1 MLNRNRIVL
10 GSLLVLSIL
19 ITYIVIQDSLVEDNE
34 IKSEFSYK
42 VISTYPHDPEAF
54 TQGLVLDDGVLFE
67 GTGLYGKSSIRVVDL
82 ETGNVSLI
90 KNLPYSFFGEGITV
104 IDDRI
109 IQITW
114 KSHIAFVYDKDTLE
128 LIDSF
133 KLDSEGWGLTHNES
147 HLILSDGSS
156 ILYFLNSTTYKV
168 LGEVTVSNDGIP
180 LTYINE
186 LEYIKGKVYANIW
199 QTNYIAE
206 IDPASGNITGWIDL
220 EGIQSY
226 LDYNKSIDV
235 LNGIAYDSENDK
247 IYVTGKLWPNL
258 FQIEL
263 SRLQQ

>member
-1 MLNRNRIVL
+1 M
-10 GSLLVLSIL
+10 
-19 ITYIVIQDSLVEDNE
+19 
-34 IKSEFSYK
+34 
-42 VISTYPHDPEAF
+42 
-54 TQGLVLDDGVLFE
+54 
-67 GTGLYGKSSIRVVDL
+67 
-82 ETGNVSLI
+82 
-90 KNLPYSFFGEGITV
+90 
-104 IDDRI
+104 
-109 IQITW
+109 
-114 KSHIAFVYDKDTLE
+114 
-128 LIDSF
+128 
-133 KLDSEGWGLTHNES
+133 
-147 HLILSDGSS
+147 SDGSS
-156 ILYFLNSTTYKV
+156 TLYFLNPTTYKV
-168 LGEVTVSNDGIP
+168 LGEVTVSNDGNLLP
-180 LTYINE
+180 RINE